1 MERTSVN
8 KILTGAGILVAIVVA
23 AILVGPGMIDWNSYK
38 ADITEQAEHFTGRKL
53 SIDGKIEISI
63 LPAPALIVND
73 VRLANVDGASAADMV
88 SLKSLQVRV
97 ALGPLLGGQIK
108 VQTVHLVDPVIELER
123 FSDGRTNMEFA
134 LGGGDPAAEK
144 KPESTTQSSAETP
157 SEQPAEAGEAA
168 FSLDNFVV
176 QNATVIYRDAKAGSI
191 ERIENFG
198 ATFAAASLVGP
209 FESTGNLVAR
219 GIPLEYTVSVGKIIE
234 QRTAPLSLTV
244 GLQPGDAK
252 STMSG
257 AIIGLDE
264 APTFKGLF
272 KSTGNNLAALIQS
285 LGPKDALPG
294 LLGQAFA
301 MEGEVEASASAFKL
315 ANMSV
320 SLGHATATG
329 TAALKLGEN
338 IVVDLDLGVDSI
350 DVDKWLAIPEI
361 KKAVQPVPQSK
372 QDTAEGTEPQTTVS
386 LEMPAKINEPVANP
400 MAGGLPK
407 NIEATLKFNADSL
420 TLNGG
425 LVRQARLSAELSGG
439 EIIINQLSALLPGSA
454 DVALFGFIVADE
466 EQPRFE
472 GDLEVSVGDLRGV
485 MGWLGAPPP
494 PVPSDR
500 LRKLTLAAKL
510 SANAKAISAS
520 DLDILFDS
528 SRLTGKTFVRLGK
541 RMGIDTDLTLDRINL
556 DAYLVPVAVKTAPP
570 PPPKIADTP
579 TASPEAK
586 TKKPETTGGIAA
598 LGALKDFDANLKG
611 RIQTLVYGGAQ
622 IKNVK
627 LDGSVQNGAINVRN
641 ISVDK
646 LAGSTFKVSGLI
658 KNLDGIPELNKVR
671 LDAKAA
677 DVSRLLRLAGV
688 ETPLDSKKLG
698 MLTFAGLV
706 DGSALNPDVD
716 LSVKGAGTSLALDGK
731 VSFLPVVGGFDGKLK
746 VAHTNI
752 VQMFRSLGVDYR
764 PGGKLGG
771 LNLESQI
778 KADLS
783 GLTLNE
789 LVGQVGPVKMSG
801 AAKVSLS
808 GPRTKISADLNTDRI
823 VADDFLPASKGAFL
837 GDPDGP
843 VPAAFASPRAPADKP
858 AFKRRVA
865 FSTGRWPTDPI
876 DLMVLKSFDADI
888 KVKSKALVFGN
899 YQLDNAD
906 MAATVDK
913 GVLQLERLNGGLFGG
928 AIAATANVRAASP
941 STFETAISLKN
952 LNVAKGLLA
961 VIGESPAGGRAGMDV
976 NLRTSGFTV
985 ADLVAA
991 LGGRGS
997 IALKGLDVSKTG
1009 KGTALS
1015 SVLGLVAGLNDLGGA
1030 LSGKKAGAGLADV
1043 SGSFN
1048 INKGI
1053 ATSNDLAL
1061 LSSMGNGQA
1070 RGSVDLSRWLVDVA
1084 GQVEMSQNFLGLI
1097 LNKGQATPSLLP
1109 FSIKGN
1115 LDAPNVKLDTSKLQ
1129 GAGLPIPGLDK
1140 VLKKKGIGNILQQII
1155 PGLGGSTS
1163 SQPTSPP
1170 PSTSTGNTPPPPPP
1184 PPPSQPQQLKP
1195 QDLLKGLLKGLGG

>member
-1 MERTSVN
+1 MN
-8 KILTGAGILVAIVVA
+8 KFLTGAGILVAIIVA

-38 ADITEQAEHFTGRKL
+38 ADITEQAERFTGRKL
-53 SIDGKIEISI
+53 SIDGTIEISI
-63 LPAPALIVND
+63 LPAPALIVNN

-97 ALGPLLGGQIK
+97 ALGPLLSGQIK

-123 FSDGRTNMEFA
+123 FADGRTNMEFA
-134 LGGGDPAAEK
+134 FGGGDAAAEQ
-144 KPESTTQSSAETP
+144 PESTTETSPETP
-157 SEQPAEAGEAA
+157 ARQSDEGGEAG

-176 QNATVIYRDAKAGSI
+176 QNATVIYRDVKAGSI
-191 ERIENFG
+191 ERIENFD

-244 GLQPGDAK
+244 ELLPGDTK
-252 STMSG
+252 SSLSG
-257 AIIGLDE
+257 AIIGLDGT
-264 APTFKGLF
+264 PTFKGNL
-272 KSTGNNLAALIQS
+272 KSTGKNLAALIQS

-294 LLGQAFA
+294 LLGQTFA
-301 MEGEVEASASAFKL
+301 MEGALEASASELKF

-320 SLGHATATG
+320 SLGNATATG
-329 TAALKLGEN
+329 TGALKLDEN

-350 DVDKWLAIPEI
+350 DVDKWLAIPDI
-361 KKAVQPVPQSK
+361 KKAVIAAPQSK
-372 QDTAEGTEPQTTVS
+372 QVMNEGAEPKTTVS
-386 LEMPAKINEPVANP
+386 LEMPAKISEPVSSP

-407 NIEATLKFNADSL
+407 NIEATLIFNADSL
-420 TLNGG
+420 TLKGG
-425 LVRQARLSAELSGG
+425 LVRDARLSVELSGG
-439 EIIINQLSALLPGSA
+439 EVIINQLSALLPGSA
-454 DVALFGFIVADE
+454 DVALFGFVVADE
-466 EQPRFE
+466 DEPRFE

-500 LRKLTLAAKL
+500 LRKMTLAAKL

-520 DLDILFDS
+520 DLDVLFDS
-528 SRLTGKTFVRLGK
+528 SRLTGKTVVRLGK
-541 RMGIDTDLTLDRINL
+541 RLGIDTDLTLDRINL
-556 DAYLVPVAVKTAPP
+556 DAYLVPGAQKTAPP
-570 PPPKIADTP
+570 PPKIPVTP
-579 TASPEAK
+579 SATSEAK
-586 TKKPETTGGIAA
+586 TQNAGTMGGIAA
-598 LGALKDFDANLKG
+598 ISALKDFDANLKG

-646 LAGSTFKVSGLI
+646 LADSTFKASGLI
-658 KNLDGIPELNKVR
+658 RNLDGIPELSNVR
-671 LDAKAA
+671 IDAKAA

-688 ETPLDSKKLG
+688 ETQLNSKKLG
-698 MLTFAGLV
+698 MLTFAGKI
-706 DGSALNPDVD
+706 DGPALNPDVGMS
-716 LSVKGAGTSLALDGK
+716 LKGAGTSLALDGK
-731 VSFLPVVGGFDGKLK
+731 VSFLPIVGGFEGKLN
-746 VAHTNI
+746 VVHADLI
-752 VQMFRSLGVDYR
+752 QMLRSLGIDYR
-764 PGGKLGG
+764 PAGKLGG
-771 LNLESQI
+771 LNLGSQI

-789 LVGQVGPVKMSG
+789 LVGQVGPVKMRG
-801 AAKVSLS
+801 VAKVSLS
-808 GPRTKISADLNTDRI
+808 GPRTRISADLNTDKI
-823 VADDFLPASKGAFL
+823 IADQFLPAAKGAFMM
-837 GDPDGP
+837 DPTRP
-843 VPAAFASPRAPADKP
+843 IPAAFASPRGPAGTSV
-858 AFKRRVA
+858 FKRLVA
-865 FSTGRWPTDPI
+865 FATGRWPTNPI

-888 KVKSKALVFGN
+888 MVKSTALVFGN

-906 MAATVDK
+906 VAATVDD
-913 GVLQLERLNGGLFGG
+913 GLLQVQKLNGDLFGG
-928 AIAATANVRAASP
+928 AIAATASIRAASP
-941 STFETAISLKN
+941 STIETAISLKN
-952 LNVAKGLLA
+952 LDVARGLKA
-961 VIGESPAGGRAGMDV
+961 VIGETPAAGRAAMDV
-976 NLRTSGFTV
+976 NLKTSGFTV

-997 IALKGLDVSKTG
+997 IALKGLDVAKTG

-1015 SVLGLVAGLNDLGGA
+1015 SVLGLVAGLNNLGGV

-1043 SGSFN
+1043 TGSFN

-1070 RGSVDLSRWLVDVA
+1070 KGNVDLSRWLVDVA
-1084 GQVEMSQNFLGLI
+1084 GQVEMSQNFLGMI
-1097 LNKGQATPSLLP
+1097 LNKGQTTASLLP

-1155 PGLGGSTS
+1155 PGLGGSTG
-1163 SQPTSPP
+1163 SQPAPPP

-1184 PPPSQPQQLKP
+1184 PPPSEPQKLKP